1 MRPATLAATLLIA
14 LAAPFA
20 LAADGMDPKVQTAV
34 EAATKDAQSWA
45 ADPAIVDAV
54 KAANASPSEEAKS
67 MTQEK
72 WKSLTLTD
80 PFVRAFSK
88 NPAATF
94 LKSKKSEV
102 ISEAFLS
109 AADGTKVAFL
119 AKTSNWSHKGK
130 AKHDDPM
137 AGKVWQGAIE
147 VDESSGIQQM
157 QIAVPVKDGDKVI
170 GALTIGI
177 NISKV
182 KQ

>member
-1 MRPATLAATLLIA
+1 MRKVALAATFLFA

-20 LAADGMDPKVQTAV
+20 LAADPDPKVQSAV
-34 EAATKDAQSWA
+34 DAATKDAQAWA
-45 ADPAIVDAV
+45 VDPAIVGAV
-54 KAANASPSEEAKS
+54 KAANATPSDEAKA
-67 MTQEK
+67 MTQDK

-80 PFVRAFSK
+80 PFIRAFAKS
-88 NPAATF
+88 PAAAF
-94 LKSKKSEV
+94 LKSKKSET
-102 ISEAFLS
+102 ISEAFVS

-130 AKHDDPM
+130 PKHDDPM
-137 AGKVWQGAIE
+137 AGKVWQGPIE

-157 QIAVPVKDGDKVI
+157 QIAVPVKDGDAVI
-170 GALTIGI
+170 GVLTVGV